1 MSLSP
6 PLMAHEAD
14 AVMPPNFIEFYDS
27 KSKFKRWVQRLEGA
41 FNLYKIKP
49 NKKNS
54 YFLHY
59 IGSELY
65 DTLCDLVS
73 PSQPETRTYEENI
86 ASLTNYIDP
95 VPLEIAEYFA
105 FHHRGQQEGETIK
118 EYMAVLRRM
127 AAGCNFGSFLET
139 ALRNQLVCGLTSQKI
154 KDRLLET
161 RNLNLQ
167 TAFDIAIG
175 MEVSQ
180 VESCKTREVNIV
192 QMNMKRR
199 QPVTHN
205 LQAKN
210 SSVHSAPPK
219 PCYRCGGDH
228 SASKCT
234 WINASC
240 NYCHRIGH
248 IKKMCLKLK
257 NSQKVNL
264 VDVEESEQ
272 DVVQFVSESEIKYVV
287 NNCLIT
293 NTAKDNDSSKF
304 LVSVNFG
311 KVNLYMEL
319 DTGSAVSVISKQDY
333 TKKFPEL
340 TLIKTNVKLC
350 TYSNHYLHV
359 LGLIKVTASVGTEK
373 CENLNLYVVEGTR
386 LPLLGREW
394 IRAFKWTSFGDC
406 LAPIHSIET
415 GSVSLSLQSLLDK
428 HSKLFRD
435 NGLGEIKGDPVA
447 LHLKPD
453 SKPIFYRARPVP
465 FAIKEKVEQEID
477 TLVKDG
483 VLIKVDY
490 SEYATPVVPVVKA
503 NGKIRLCGDY
513 KLTLNQ
519 QLIVDEHPLP
529 TSEEL
534 FNGLAGGE
542 KYSKIDLKNAYLNWK
557 VRDEDQNLL
566 TLNTHKG
573 LYKCTRL
580 MFGLNCAPAKWQR
593 KIENILAGIPGV
605 HCFIDDIRVTG
616 SSDKE
621 HLGRLDLVLT
631 RLSDYGLKINLEKS
645 EFMRDEIEYCG
656 YKISKRG
663 LHKAD
668 QKIKSVVNALTPKSV
683 SELQALLG
691 LVNYYGRFIP
701 NLSDILEPLHELL
714 RKGKEWV
721 WTDNCEKSLNKI
733 KEHMMS
739 DTVLAHYSPD
749 LPLIVA
755 TDASPTGV
763 GAVLSHIM
771 PDGTERPVMFASQTL
786 NTTQRKWAQIDK
798 EAYSIVFG
806 VKRFFQF
813 LYGRKFILFTDH
825 KPLVQ
830 IFSPSKALPHLS
842 AARMQHYAIFLQ
854 GFNYSIRYKTS
865 KANANADA
873 LSRLAAFDEERISL
887 EEADIFQ
894 MSLMNVLPVT
904 EPDIA
909 QATLEDP
916 TLKRLLVGLKSG
928 KKIAHLERFGIDQSE
943 FSLYKDCILR
953 GSRVLV
959 PERFRQVVLNDL
971 HSAHFGTSKMLAL
984 ARSYCWWPGIDQD
997 VRNMVKNCAECCLNQ
1012 NKPSPVAPKHVWEFP
1027 SRPFERVHVDFAG
1040 QFLGVYF
1047 LVLVDAYSKW
1057 PEVHIMNKIDTES
1070 TLEVLERIFS
1080 TFGYPD
1086 VLVSDNGSQFVN
1098 PKFQEYLKCHNII
1111 HKRSAPYN
1119 PATNGQAER
1128 YVQIIK
1134 NKLRC
1139 LRANKN
1145 KMQKCLN
1152 QILFQYRI
1160 MPHTATGK
1168 TPSELIFNFCVKSN
1182 LSAMC
1187 RQSNNDVEKA
1197 RKLHVGD
1204 RVIARNY
1211 SGQERW
1217 KFGRINR
1224 VLGSLHYEI
1233 IMDNGLLWRRHI
1245 DQLRKIGENVRLVR
1259 DNDCISQDWA
1269 LDNNSEKVL
1278 NSPGLSDTVSSE
1290 VKDNETEHGPGLTAD
1305 ISHEVSNPQDI
1316 PHTITSDAATT
1327 TSTSVGNNTHIRDVP
1342 NHPGVRRSS
1351 RIKKPVVRLD
1361 L

>member
-1 MSLSP
+1 
-6 PLMAHEAD
+6 
-14 AVMPPNFIEFYDS
+14 
-27 KSKFKRWVQRLEGA
+27 
-41 FNLYKIKP
+41 
-49 NKKNS
+49 
-54 YFLHY
+54 
-59 IGSELY
+59 
-65 DTLCDLVS
+65 
-73 PSQPETRTYEENI
+73 
-86 ASLTNYIDP
+86 
-95 VPLEIAEYFA
+95 
-105 FHHRGQQEGETIK
+105 
-118 EYMAVLRRM
+118 
-127 AAGCNFGSFLET
+127 
-139 ALRNQLVCGLTSQKI
+139 
-154 KDRLLET
+154 
-161 RNLNLQ
+161 
-167 TAFDIAIG
+167 
-175 MEVSQ
+175 
-180 VESCKTREVNIV
+180 
-192 QMNMKRR
+192 
-199 QPVTHN
+199 
-205 LQAKN
+205 
-210 SSVHSAPPK
+210 
-219 PCYRCGGDH
+219 
-228 SASKCT
+228 
-234 WINASC
+234 
-240 NYCHRIGH
+240 
-248 IKKMCLKLK
+248 
-257 NSQKVNL
+257 
-264 VDVEESEQ
+264 
-272 DVVQFVSESEIKYVV
+272 
-287 NNCLIT
+287 
-293 NTAKDNDSSKF
+293 
-304 LVSVNFG
+304 
-311 KVNLYMEL
+311 
-319 DTGSAVSVISKQDY
+319 
-333 TKKFPEL
+333 
-340 TLIKTNVKLC
+340 
-350 TYSNHYLHV
+350 
-359 LGLIKVTASVGTEK
+359 
-373 CENLNLYVVEGTR
+373 
-386 LPLLGREW
+386 
-394 IRAFKWTSFGDC
+394 
-406 LAPIHSIET
+406 
-415 GSVSLSLQSLLDK
+415 
-428 HSKLFRD
+428 
-435 NGLGEIKGDPVA
+435 
-447 LHLKPD
+447 
-453 SKPIFYRARPVP
+453 
-465 FAIKEKVEQEID
+465 
-477 TLVKDG
+477 
-483 VLIKVDY
+483 
-490 SEYATPVVPVVKA
+490 
-503 NGKIRLCGDY
+503 
-513 KLTLNQ
+513 
-519 QLIVDEHPLP
+519 
-529 TSEEL
+529 
-534 FNGLAGGE
+534 
-542 KYSKIDLKNAYLNWK
+542 
-557 VRDEDQNLL
+557 
-566 TLNTHKG
+566 
-573 LYKCTRL
+573 

-763 GAVLSHIM
+763 GA
-771 PDGTERPVMFASQTL
+771 
-786 NTTQRKWAQIDK
+786 
-798 EAYSIVFG
+798 
-806 VKRFFQF
+806 
-813 LYGRKFILFTDH
+813 
-825 KPLVQ
+825 
-830 IFSPSKALPHLS
+830 
-842 AARMQHYAIFLQ
+842 